1 MGARYYDPMGGRF
14 LSTDPIGCPININLY
29 AYANGDPINYF
40 DPDGR
45 FHSPA
50 YKTVQPSTFGIRA
63 MGVLRGVGGMFET
76 AGGGAFALGTAPTG
90 IGFVGGSLLMAH
102 GLDNAM
108 TGFRQAFS
116 GRVAESATSQ
126 LLQKTGLSQ
135 NHASLI
141 DDGIGMFGPMALA
154 IGMVKLEAKAASYGL
169 RALKEAESFIQ
180 SRWVL
185 PENGGGAMINNRW
198 YTEHALERMAPNT
211 PKVMALLETRTL
223 ARAQSEGL
231 APQTSRFMDWLQ
243 FNKPDPR
250 GIPPLVVEAEIANPG
265 STGFR
270 VILNHRGDVVSVIHG
285 GT

>member
-102 GLDNAM
+102 GLDNTM

-141 DDGIGMFGPMALA
+141 DDGIGMFGPMAA
-154 IGMVKLEAKAASYGL
+154 IAITNRGIQIATAGTRQILLSAETFVSNKAASKGVDVFHVTPHGVVIPFDKKYQIPKHYIENRFRSGSYGELVDGSFLEKL
-169 RALKEAESFIQ
+169 RIDPPT
-180 SRWVL
+180 L
-185 PENGGGAMINNRW
+185 PGKKGPNYSHYHLNNKGTH
-198 YTEHALERMAPNT
+198 YS
-211 PKVMALLETRTL
+211 PK
-223 ARAQSEGL
+223 SE
-231 APQTSRFMDWLQ
+231 Q
-243 FNKPDPR
+243 
-250 GIPPLVVEAEIANPG
+250 NPG
-265 STGFR
+265 F
-270 VILNHRGDVVSVIHG
+270 DP
-285 GT
+285 